1 MTAFVRILAA
11 LLLPVLAHAAE
22 SVAVTSPRATAT
34 LVSDTDQI
42 APGTPFKVGLRLRM
56 APGWHTYWRNPG
68 DAGIA
73 PELQFALPD
82 GATAGPIAWPA
93 PQRQPEGPLMTYGYS
108 GEVLLAVP
116 VTGPANIVRL
126 HASWL
131 VCKEICVPEEG
142 DFRLDLPTG
151 APTASAQ
158 APLFAAAEAA
168 LPRPSPWSA
177 QVAADGT
184 LTVAGEGISPVSMRD
199 AWFIPEAFGTVDGPA
214 PQKLRVRA
222 GSFTLALQPGEAF
235 RADAPLAGVL
245 VVGDAAGL
253 QTPLAVAAA
262 PGGPPAAPDLPL
274 WRVIG
279 FALLGGLILNLMPC
293 VFPVLAVKAVGLA
306 GLSGAARRHAVAH
319 ALFYTGGV
327 ITTFLLAGAALL
339 GLRAAGD
346 TAGWGFQFQ
355 SPAFVAGIAWVLF
368 AVGLNLSGVYE
379 MRLGGAGA
387 GQSLAARGGHAGS
400 FFTGLLA
407 VLVATPCTAPFM
419 GVAISAALAADSAGL
434 TMAVFLAMGLGLA
447 APFLVLAAVPAFVR
461 LLPRP
466 GRWMELVRQ
475 ALAFPMYGACAWLVW
490 VMSQEAGSAGVA
502 GTAAGLV
509 LVGFVAWALGLGQR
523 DDGAQGLGTRG
534 RRIAHAAAL
543 AGALAALA
551 VLSGLAASPAV
562 PAELTTE
569 AGVER
574 FSTERLETLR
584 RAGRPVFVNMT
595 AAWCVT
601 CLVNE
606 RVALAQPAVRQAFTG
621 LGVVYLKGDWTRQD
635 AGITRFLRSHGRDG
649 VPLYVL
655 YPPGPGAPALLPQ
668 ILTEATVLSA
678 LERMGA
684 M

>member
-1 MTAFVRILAA
+1 
-11 LLLPVLAHAAE
+11 
-22 SVAVTSPRATAT
+22 
-34 LVSDTDQI
+34 
-42 APGTPFKVGLRLRM
+42 
-56 APGWHTYWRNPG
+56 
-68 DAGIA
+68 
-73 PELQFALPD
+73 
-82 GATAGPIAWPA
+82 
-93 PQRQPEGPLMTYGYS
+93 
-108 GEVLLAVP
+108 
-116 VTGPANIVRL
+116 
-126 HASWL
+126 
-131 VCKEICVPEEG
+131 
-142 DFRLDLPTG
+142 
-151 APTASAQ
+151 
-158 APLFAAAEAA
+158 
-168 LPRPSPWSA
+168 
-177 QVAADGT
+177 
-184 LTVAGEGISPVSMRD
+184 
-199 AWFIPEAFGTVDGPA
+199 
-214 PQKLRVRA
+214 
-222 GSFTLALQPGEAF
+222 
-235 RADAPLAGVL
+235 
-245 VVGDAAGL
+245 
-253 QTPLAVAAA
+253 
-262 PGGPPAAPDLPL
+262 
-274 WRVIG
+274 
-279 FALLGGLILNLMPC
+279 
-293 VFPVLAVKAVGLA
+293 
-306 GLSGAARRHAVAH
+306 
-319 ALFYTGGV
+319 
-327 ITTFLLAGAALL
+327 
-339 GLRAAGD
+339 
-346 TAGWGFQFQ
+346 
-355 SPAFVAGIAWVLF
+355 
-368 AVGLNLSGVYE
+368 
-379 MRLGGAGA
+379 
-387 GQSLAARGGHAGS
+387 
-400 FFTGLLA
+400 
-407 VLVATPCTAPFM
+407 
-419 GVAISAALAADSAGL
+419 
-434 TMAVFLAMGLGLA
+434 MAVFLAMGLGLA